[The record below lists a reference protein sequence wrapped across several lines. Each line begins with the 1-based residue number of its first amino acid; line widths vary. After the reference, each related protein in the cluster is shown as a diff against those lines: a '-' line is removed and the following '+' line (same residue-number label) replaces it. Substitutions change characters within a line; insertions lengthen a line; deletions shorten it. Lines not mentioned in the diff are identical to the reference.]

1 MIQVSCALIVNS
13 IGQVLVT
20 QRSAHMPLPLKWE
33 FPGGKIEA
41 DETAEECLIR
51 EIKEEL
57 NIEIQIT
64 GSLPPNDHQY
74 PDKLIRLI
82 PFICR
87 QKDGEI
93 ILKEH
98 ADYKWLDAKDLL
110 DLDWAEADVG
120 VARRLREEFL
130 KLKAESRKLKKA
142 KSRKQKAKG

>member
-1 MIQVSCALIVNS
+1 MIRVSCAIIINPFD
-13 IGQVLVT
+13 QVLVT
-20 QRSAHMPLPLKWE
+20 QRSINMPLPLKWE

-41 DETAEECLIR
+41 YETAEACLIR

-64 GSLPPNDHQY
+64 GSLLPNDHQY
-74 PDKLIRLI
+74 TDKLIRLI

-93 ILKEH
+93 VLKEH

-120 VARRLREEFL
+120 VVEEYLRMAAKNSEF
-130 KLKAESRKLKKA
+130 
-142 KSRKQKAKG
+142 

>member
-1 MIQVSCALIVNS
+1 MIKVSCAIIVNAN
-13 IGQVLVT
+13 GLVLVT
-20 QRSAHMPLPLKWE
+20 QRSKKMSLPLKWE

-41 DETAEECLIR
+41 NETPEECLIR

-57 NIEIQIT
+57 NIEIEIT
-64 GSLPPNDHQY
+64 ASLSPNDYQY

-87 QKDGEI
+87 QKDGEVV
-93 ILKEH
+93 LKEH

-120 VARRLREEFL
+120 VVKEYL
-130 KLKAESRKLKKA
+130 KIYN
-142 KSRKQKAKG
+142 

>member
-1 MIQVSCALIVNS
+1 MIQVSCAIIINPFD
-13 IGQVLVT
+13 QVLVT

-64 GSLPPNDHQY
+64 GSLPSNDHQY

-82 PFICR
+82 PFICL
-87 QKDGEI
+87 QKDGELV
-93 ILKEH
+93 LKEH
-98 ADYKWLDAKDLL
+98 ADYKWVDTKDLL
-110 DLDWAEADVG
+110 DLDWAEADVPI
-120 VARRLREEFL
+120 V
-130 KLKAESRKLKKA
+130 
-142 KSRKQKAKG
+142 KQYLNR

>member
-1 MIQVSCALIVNS
+1 MIEVSCAIIVNS
-13 IGQVLVT
+13 IGKVLVT
-20 QRSAHMPLPLKWE
+20 QRSKKMPLPLKWE

-41 DETAEECLIR
+41 DETAEACLIR

-57 NIEIQIT
+57 NIDIEIT
-64 GSLPPNDHQY
+64 GSLTPNDHQY

-87 QKDGEI
+87 QKGGELV
-93 ILKEH
+93 LKEH

-120 VARRLREEFL
+120 VVVEYLRM
-130 KLKAESRKLKKA
+130 AA
-142 KSRKQKAKG
+142 KDSKSGGS

>member
-1 MIQVSCALIVNS
+1 
-13 IGQVLVT
+13 
-20 QRSAHMPLPLKWE
+20 MPLPLKWE

-130 KLKAESRKLKKA
+130 KLKAE
-142 KSRKQKAKG
+142 KS

>member
-1 MIQVSCALIVNS
+1 MIQVSCAIITNAQK
-13 IGQVLVT
+13 QVLVT
-20 QRSAHMPLPLKWE
+20 QRSTLMPLPLKWE
-33 FPGGKIEA
+33 FPGGKIEEN
-41 DETAEECLIR
+41 ETAEECLIR

-57 NIEIQIT
+57 NIEIEIT
-64 GSLPPNDHQY
+64 GSLNPNDHQY

-98 ADYKWLDAKDLL
+98 ADYKWLDVKDLI

-120 VARRLREEFL
+120 VVREFL
-130 KLKAESRKLKKA
+130 RMVA
-142 KSRKQKAKG
+142 KD

>member
-1 MIQVSCALIVNS
+1 MIQVSCAIIVNS
-13 IGQVLVT
+13 IGKVLVT
-20 QRSAHMPLPLKWE
+20 QRSINMPLPLKWE

-41 DETAEECLIR
+41 GETAEECLIR

-87 QKDGEI
+87 QKGGELV
-93 ILKEH
+93 LKEH
-98 ADYKWLDAKDLL
+98 SSYKWLDAKDLL

-120 VARRLREEFL
+120 VVVEYL
-130 KLKAESRKLKKA
+130 KMTA
-142 KSRKQKAKG
+142 KDSKP

>member
-1 MIQVSCALIVNS
+1 MIQVSCAIIVNS
-13 IGQVLVT
+13 IGKVLVT
-20 QRSAHMPLPLKWE
+20 QRSINMPLPLKWE

-51 EIKEEL
+51 EIREEL
-57 NIEIQIT
+57 NMEIQIT

-110 DLDWAEADVG
+110 DLDWAEADVPI
-120 VARRLREEFL
+120 V
-130 KLKAESRKLKKA
+130 
-142 KSRKQKAKG
+142 KQYLNR

>member
-1 MIQVSCALIVNS
+1 
-13 IGQVLVT
+13 
-20 QRSAHMPLPLKWE
+20 MPLPLKWE

-130 KLKAESRKLKKA
+130 KLKA

>member
-1 MIQVSCALIVNS
+1 MIMVSCAIILNS
-13 IGQVLVT
+13 KGQVLVT
-20 QRSAHMPLPLKWE
+20 QRSATMPLPLKWE

-41 DETAEECLIR
+41 GETAEECLIR

-64 GSLPPNDHQY
+64 GSLPTNDYQY

-87 QKDGEI
+87 QTGGDLA
-93 ILKEH
+93 LKEH
-98 ADYKWLDAKDLL
+98 AAYKWLDAKDLL

-120 VARRLREEFL
+120 VVEEYLRMTVRDS
-130 KLKAESRKLKKA
+130 ES
-142 KSRKQKAKG
+142 GG